1 MIPRGSVV
9 ADIGADR
16 GELSL
21 ELIASGVSSRVIL
34 ADISAKSLER
44 AKVLFGEREERKK
57 AEFRV
62 GDGLAVLRPG
72 EADAAVFVGMGGPT
86 ICEILKNSPEVVS
99 SLKNTHFDP

>member
-1 MIPRGSVV
+1 MAGNGCFFPLTAGIFIFQKVWYDISMKLSQRLNAVKEMIPRGSVV

-44 AKVLFGEREERKK
+44 AKVLFGERE
-57 AEFRV
+57 
-62 GDGLAVLRPG
+62 
-72 EADAAVFVGMGGPT
+72 
-86 ICEILKNSPEVVS
+86 
-99 SLKNTHFDP
+99 